1 MKPMWVPSH
10 TACRRSRLSR
20 VNARSFMAKR
30 RACSSVTA
38 ATVYGC
44 SNPMDSSR
52 MPTTTPSSV
61 FRINPIAACPITAVS
76 MIGMRPVPRRLACRT
91 HAEVRSTR
99 RQLAGA
105 NCCARLPIHFRMI
118 LRLPSAS
125 RSEITSGTPSIGT
138 GPAGS
143 MKRTFQEA
151 LVNRRCS
158 QSKKVLVDFQEPGIL
173 CPALLFY
180 PLDMRSIMKF
190 NSVMNSSLTTQLA
203 NCECCP
209 RNCKI
214 DRLDGQSGFCRVR
227 ADVQV
232 SHIGLH
238 FGEEPPISGTK
249 GSGTVFFA
257 GCNLRCVF
265 CQNYQISQEF
275 RQEYTR
281 TLTTNELVSEMLRL
295 QDMGAHNV
303 NFVSPSHMIFQMAEA
318 IQAARGRGLTIPIV
332 YNTNGYDSVDALRQ
346 IRGLIDIYL
355 PDIKYLDNG
364 LGKQFSAARDYA
376 EVIPE
381 VLREMLAQVGHLE
394 MDEDG
399 IAVRGLLVRHL
410 VLPNHL
416 ENSRRCLRF
425 LKELSPDTFVSIM
438 SQYSPQYKAARYP
451 AINRRLTQAE
461 YDEITDYA
469 LDLGLEN
476 AFVQE
481 LESQEQCVPDFEQ
494 ERPFKFE

>member
-1 MKPMWVPSH
+1 
-10 TACRRSRLSR
+10 
-20 VNARSFMAKR
+20 
-30 RACSSVTA
+30 
-38 ATVYGC
+38 
-44 SNPMDSSR
+44 
-52 MPTTTPSSV
+52 
-61 FRINPIAACPITAVS
+61 
-76 MIGMRPVPRRLACRT
+76 
-91 HAEVRSTR
+91 
-99 RQLAGA
+99 
-105 NCCARLPIHFRMI
+105 
-118 LRLPSAS
+118 
-125 RSEITSGTPSIGT
+125 
-138 GPAGS
+138 
-143 MKRTFQEA
+143 
-151 LVNRRCS
+151 
-158 QSKKVLVDFQEPGIL
+158 
-173 CPALLFY
+173 
-180 PLDMRSIMKF
+180 MKF
-190 NSVMNSSLTTQLA
+190 NSVMNSSLTAQLA